1 MRRDYRLYELNDDE
15 FEKLV
20 VQICVRW
27 LGVGVTPFA
36 PGKDGGRDGK
46 FHGKANCFP
55 SSKQPIEG
63 HCVLQ
68 AKHVAAPNKSCSDRD
83 FGRLLKNEHPKI
95 RALVKDGICD
105 HYIVFTNR
113 KLTGGADK
121 TLIESLKKLKV
132 ASAHIVG
139 TERLHLALDDYAD
152 IRNNLPNKGDLAPFR
167 FEPDDLV
174 EVIGALHDYTSSA
187 TDSGFDSARDFDAVK
202 IRDHKNKVNGLS
214 ADYFQQ
220 IVVNGSMPH
229 FPRIEEF
236 LKNPR
241 NKELAA
247 LYHDAADELKQK
259 ILSNRSKF
267 STFDD
272 VFAFMYEQIQTKRAA
287 LRGKR
292 RLITILL
299 HYMYFNC
306 DIGSKDAAVAA
317 GTTNAHT

>member
-1 MRRDYRLYELNDDE
+1 MRRDYRLYELNADE

-36 PGKDGGRDGK
+36 PGKDGGRDGR

-55 SSKQPIEG
+55 SVQQPIEG

-68 AKHVAAPNKSCSDRD
+68 AKHAAAPNKSCSDRD
-83 FGRLLKNEHPKI
+83 FGRLLKSEHPKI
-95 RALVKDGICD
+95 KKLVKAAICD

-113 KLTGGADK
+113 KLTGGADQ
-121 TLIESLKKLKV
+121 TLIQALMKLKV
-132 ASAHIVG
+132 TTAHIVG
-139 TERLHLALDDYAD
+139 TERLHLALDEYPD
-152 IRNNLPNKGDLAPFR
+152 IRDNLPNKSDLAPFR
-167 FEPDDLV
+167 FEPDELV
-174 EVIGALHDYTSSA
+174 EVIGALHEYTGSE
-187 TDSGFDSARDFDAVK
+187 SGSEFDSAHDFDAVK
-202 IRDHKNKVNGLS
+202 IRDHKNKVNGLT

-220 IVVNGSMPH
+220 IIVNGSMPH

-241 NKELAA
+241 NKEFAA

-259 ILSNRSKF
+259 ILSNRAKF
-267 STFDD
+267 DAFDD
-272 VFAFMYEQIQTKRAA
+272 VFAFIYEQIQTKRAA

-292 RLITILL
+292 RLVSILL

-306 DIGSKDAAVAA
+306 DIGSKDANDVVSAA
-317 GTTNAHT
+317 DAHP